1 MSGVIGYQDV
11 VDAGRRIADALAPTP
26 MVSPPD
32 LAQALGRPVWLKLE
46 SLQRTG
52 SFKSRGALN
61 WLLTASDA
69 ELERGL
75 ITVSAGNHA
84 LALAWAAAYRQVPVT
99 VVMPEASSPMKVQAA
114 RELGARVI
122 LHGEINE
129 TLAYM
134 EALRREKGLVLV
146 HPYDDARVIAGQGT
160 VGLEIQAQ
168 QPQADWVLVPVG
180 GGGLVSGMALA
191 LKHLRPGVR
200 VIGVETEGAPTLRR
214 AWDAGGP
221 VRLESARSLAPS
233 LGAAIAGEK
242 AYGLSRRYVD
252 DIVLVAESAVADA
265 MQVCL
270 RHARVFA
277 EPGAVVGL
285 AALVCGAFEPP
296 PEDRVVVVVTGGN
309 ASVSEI
315 GELIGADGPT
325 PPPGSAAGSDGSGPN
340 G

>member
-1 MSGVIGYQDV
+1 MSEVIGYQDIL
-11 VDAGRRIADALAPTP
+11 DAARRIAGVLAPTP
-26 MVSPPD
+26 LVAPPD
-32 LAQALGRPVWLKLE
+32 LAQALGRQVWLKLE

-61 WLLTASDA
+61 WVLTASDA
-69 ELERGL
+69 ELAPGL

-99 VVMPEASSPMKVQAA
+99 VVMPEGSSPMKVEAGRA
-114 RELGARVI
+114 LGARVI

-134 EALRREKGLVLV
+134 EALRRERGLMLV

-180 GGGLVSGMALA
+180 GGGLVSGAALA
-191 LKHLRPGVR
+191 LKHQRPGVR

-214 AWDAGGP
+214 AWDAGRP

-242 AYGLSRRYVD
+242 AYRLSRRYVD
-252 DIVLVAESAVADA
+252 DIVLVPESALADA
-265 MQVCL
+265 MRLCL
-270 RHARVFA
+270 RQARVFA

-285 AALVCGAFEPP
+285 AALICGAFKPP
-296 PEDRVVVVVTGGN
+296 AEDRVVVVVTGGN
-309 ASVSEI
+309 TSVSEL
-315 GELIGADGPT
+315 GELIGRGPA
-325 PPPGSAAGSDGSGPN
+325 PPPGSTAGSDAMDLSG
-340 G
+340 